1 DVVVAVAAIAARAF
15 NEDAPNLGGID
26 LQGFGKVL
34 TKRKYALCVRPDGQF
49 LVAEFGKRAGRPHR
63 GMGDVRFAIGRFHDA
78 RAGGR
83 RARLLL
89 TRHRADGPQREQL
102 LIDLIRVGEL
112 DAARPARTAAQ
123 RGTRLDRLLL
133 ALRDDADE
141 AAVAHDSDD
150 SRHGLDRGVV
160 EY

>member
-1 DVVVAVAAIAARAF
+1 
-15 NEDAPNLGGID
+15 
-26 LQGFGKVL
+26 
-34 TKRKYALCVRPDGQF
+34 
-49 LVAEFGKRAGRPHR
+49 
-63 GMGDVRFAIGRFHDA
+63 
-78 RAGGR
+78 
-83 RARLLL
+83 
-89 TRHRADGPQREQL
+89 DGPQREQL

-160 EY
+160 EYFELRAVTRRAHRTAVQHARQANVLNVGGAAGNFSRDIQSLNRLSHKLVF